1 MDKKLFFSSLLLVL
15 GLGLSITS
23 FWEAWDT
30 HSSSPGSHVEPAVV
44 VGGGGQDVTIIMA
57 LPLAQAWRNWHST
70 YQGLVANVPPS
81 ALRHHD
87 WDSWVVS

>member
-1 MDKKLFFSSLLLVL
+1 MDKKLFFPSLLLVL

-44 VGGGGQDVTIIMA
+44 GGGGRSGCDYNNGPSASSGLEEMA
-57 LPLAQAWRNWHST
+57 LDVP
-70 YQGLVANVPPS
+70 GLGCKC
-81 ALRHHD
+81 
-87 WDSWVVS
+87 